1 MSRFGSIMKEIIST
15 ILTFLVVFVVVWL
28 LRMYVIEPFE
38 VDGRSMDTTLQ
49 DGERLVMLK
58 LAEIERFDVVVLPPP
73 NAPDKLYVKR
83 VIGMPGDSIEYQ
95 DEQLILNGEVL
106 DEPYLDEMEAQY
118 DGDFT
123 RDFTLEQRTGESTV
137 PEGQVF
143 VLGDNRQN
151 STDGRNFGFVNI
163 EDIRGEA
170 DFIYWPLSELS
181 LLEKYELNSDGTE
194 IVER

>member
-15 ILTFLVVFVVVWL
+15 ILTFVVVFAAVWL
-28 LRMYVIEPFE
+28 LRLYVIEPFE

-58 LAEIERFDVVVLPPP
+58 LAEIDRFDVVVLPPP
-73 NAPDKLYVKR
+73 NAPEKLYVKR
-83 VIGMPGDSIEYQ
+83 VIGMPGDTIEFQ
-95 DEQLILNGEVL
+95 DEQLILNGQVL
-106 DEPYLDEMEAQY
+106 DEPYLDEMEAAY
-118 DGDFT
+118 DGNFT
-123 RDFTLEQRTGESTV
+123 TDFTLEQRTGESTV

-170 DFIYWPLSELS
+170 DFIYWPLSEFG
-181 LLEKYELNSDGTE
+181 LLDKYELNADGTE